1 MKRSRTSEMWSYFE
15 ILDRE
20 FAKCT
25 LCGKKLSYKSTTTNL
40 KKHLQKSHLI
50 VDFSSQ
56 RPSELDLGE
65 SLPVEVIL
73 GTSSVEEERAAPAP
87 SMQQGVQS
95 SMTSYLSKRIGVNQ
109 KKKIDEQ
116 LLQLFTKDFQ
126 PFSVVE
132 DSGFRGFV
140 RALNPGYELPSRKH
154 ISDVMLQAAYTA
166 AKEKV
171 VDKLSAAKT
180 VCLTTDCWTSA
191 ANEGYMAVTG
201 HFVSEDFTLQS
212 VLLGC
217 SQLSGAHTAPNLS
230 ASLIGTTDNF
240 RLTDK
245 VLLVV
250 TDNAPN
256 IKNARS
262 CKATERLLTYQQNNG
277 AGHVK
282 KLVQE
287 VPTRWNST
295 LYMLERIVEIKD
307 AVKTSLVLFT
317 VDFEQ
322 LTDEEWNI
330 CSELCSVLKPFAQVS
345 TQLSAE
351 SYPTGSQ
358 VIVLTRGL
366 LSVCAELLKRPFN
379 SVTRTIIEEL
389 TKGLKDRFHNV
400 EMSKSIGVATLLDP
414 RFKSLVFESR
424 VAADNAKKQLIELVA
439 QKMGDR
445 RLTNTGQS
453 HETVSTSTT
462 TDPLSVWG
470 VYDAIVKS
478 AQPQGTP
485 QSAAIVEVQRYMDSP
500 VISRSEDPLAWWRE
514 NQYIFP
520 NIAKVANTAEGV
532 QS

>member
-1 MKRSRTSEMWSYFE
+1 
-15 ILDRE
+15 
-20 FAKCT
+20 
-25 LCGKKLSYKSTTTNL
+25 
-40 KKHLQKSHLI
+40 
-50 VDFSSQ
+50 
-56 RPSELDLGE
+56 
-65 SLPVEVIL
+65 
-73 GTSSVEEERAAPAP
+73 
-87 SMQQGVQS
+87 
-95 SMTSYLSKRIGVNQ
+95 
-109 KKKIDEQ
+109 
-116 LLQLFTKDFQ
+116 
-126 PFSVVE
+126 
-132 DSGFRGFV
+132 
-140 RALNPGYELPSRKH
+140 
-154 ISDVMLQAAYTA
+154 MLQAAYTA

-171 VDKLSAAKT
+171 VDKLSAVKT
-180 VCLTTDCWTSA
+180 NALK
-191 ANEGYMAVTG
+191 
-201 HFVSEDFTLQS
+201 HFVSIQ
-212 VLLGC
+212 
-217 SQLSGAHTAPNLS
+217 Q
-230 ASLIGTTDNF
+230 
-240 RLTDK
+240 K
-245 VLLVV
+245 VKTIV
-250 TDNAPN
+250 AFFM
-256 IKNARS
+256 RS

-287 VPTRWNST
+287 VPTRCS
-295 LYMLERIVEIKD
+295 EDFI
-307 AVKTSLVLFT
+307 VLFT
-317 VDFEQ
+317 VDFQQ

-389 TKGLKDRFHNV
+389 TTGLKDRFHNV

-414 RFKSLVFESR
+414 CFKSLVFESR

-439 QKMGDR
+439 EKMGDR

-470 VYDAIVKS
+470 VCDAIVKS
-478 AQPQGTP
+478 TQPQGTP
-485 QSAAIVEVQRYMDSP
+485 QSAAIVEVHRYMDSP

-520 NIAKVANTAEGV
+520 NIAKVVREKFNIVATSVPCERIFSKTGIIINERRTRLKASKVEKLIFLNMN
-532 QS
+532 STNS